1 MAQGLRPYQT
11 DQEEGSFSQDRQTKL
26 IKTVN
31 YKSMGSQD
39 GQIQWFRT
47 VNYLRM
53 GCVSENMVCGSF

>member
-1 MAQGLRPYQT
+1 MAQGLRQYQT

-39 GQIQWFRT
+39 GQLT
-47 VNYLRM
+47 SD
-53 GCVSENMVCGSF
+53 SEQ

>member
-1 MAQGLRPYQT
+1 MQGLRPYRRT

-39 GQIQWFRT
+39 GQIQLFKT
-47 VNYLRM
+47 VNYSPGLLQTERS
-53 GCVSENMVCGSF
+53 VE